1 MHELL
6 YLYHT
11 IWRKGP
17 FCIKRNQQKNTN
29 EEKCVD
35 LITVDKFLK
44 KMCKYVQAD
53 LPSVMLSNGTRE
65 NGHRLR
71 HKTLSLS
78 TRKHFFLLRVIKQW
92 CRSAREGLDLCPLR
106 Y

>member
-1 MHELL
+1 M
-6 YLYHT
+6 
-11 IWRKGP
+11 
-17 FCIKRNQQKNTN
+17 
-29 EEKCVD
+29 D

-92 CRSAREGLDLCPLR
+92 CRLAREGLDLCPLR